1 MSSSVDSGSSKT
13 SPTTT
18 LSGVWADVTLPTT
31 GLSLPVSLTKEDK
44 FLTSDT
50 FSPTGLSL
58 EVILCS
64 AVCTASSASSSVVE
78 LSIASLSAS
87 GTGAG
92 AGSGFLGI
100 EILSPD
106 SLPGEALWA
115 SILLFRKS
123 TKASL
128 YPSISVSSKSDATS
142 SQSCWSSASNL
153 SNWSTN
159 ASA

>member
-1 MSSSVDSGSSKT
+1 MSSSVELGSSKT

-18 LSGVWADVTLPTT
+18 LSGVCADVTLPTT

-64 AVCTASSASSSVVE
+64 AVCTASSASASVVE
-78 LSIASLSAS
+78 LAIASLSAS

-106 SLPGEALWA
+106 SFTFLLWA

-128 YPSISVSSKSDATS
+128 YPSISVSSNS
-142 SQSCWSSASNL
+142 SSISFQSSWSSAPNL
-153 SNWSTN
+153 SSSSIN